1 MKLYIDLETYSAAPL
16 DAGVY
21 RYAADPSFLI
31 LMAAW
36 AVDDGPVEVAV
47 TPEQIAAIPG
57 LYDPDAL
64 KIAHNAQFERVC
76 LSVFSGLGAGE
87 FHDPTTYHD
96 TMAVAGNRGLPQG
109 LDNLALALGASPKDG
124 AGSALIR
131 YFCVPNRKGQRN
143 LPESAPEKWL
153 DFVDYCAQDVETLR
167 EVDQLLGDF
176 PTEGERAVYRADQ
189 RINDR
194 GILVDTELARLA
206 EEAALENAREQ
217 LAELGRLTG
226 CDNPNSRDQLLAW
239 FRSTGLDLPDLRKE
253 TVSEALEGPLADD
266 HRRAL
271 EYRRELALV
280 ASKKYSAALAGV
292 SSDSRLRGQFRY
304 FGAHTGRWTGRS
316 VQLQNLPRLG
326 FKTEREAEAEV
337 VDIKLGFRPD
347 ATTLKKL
354 VRPMFLGPL
363 TVVDYSAIEARVIA
377 WLAGEQWALDAFA
390 EGRDIYV
397 ETARRMGEALGKEFT
412 RSEGKVAVLALGYN
426 GGVNS
431 LRAMGA
437 VGEDGQLKTL
447 VTAWRRTNA
456 RIVKLWERLDDAFYS
471 GGDLGLVRVER
482 EGSRRSLVLPS
493 GRALHYH
500 DTKFKLDSLGRRR
513 PSFLTPQGY
522 RTDTYGGRLSENITQ
537 AVARDV
543 LAEALVRLDRAGE
556 RVVGH
561 VHDEVL
567 VESDDL
573 DRIQALMTESPSWA
587 GGLPLN
593 AAGFVCR
600 RYRKD

>member
-36 AVDDGPVEVAV
+36 AVDDGPVTVA
-47 TPEQIAAIPG
+47 TTREEINAIPG
-57 LYDPDAL
+57 LSDPATL
-64 KIAHNAQFERVC
+64 KVAHNAQFERVC

-96 TMAVAGNRGLPQG
+96 TMAVAGNLGLPKS
-109 LDNLALALGASPKDG
+109 LEKLSAALGTAPKDTAG
-124 AGSALIR
+124 AALIR

-153 DFVDYCAQDVETLR
+153 DFVDYCAQDVATLR
-167 EVDQLLGDF
+167 EVHAALGDF
-176 PTEGERAVYRADQ
+176 PTDAERRVYLADQ

-194 GILVDTELARLA
+194 GILTDTKLARLA
-206 EEAALENAREQ
+206 EAAAQDNAAEQ
-217 LAELGRLTG
+217 LAELKTITG
-226 CDNPNSRDQLLAW
+226 CDNPNSRDQMLRW
-239 FRSTGLDLPDLRKE
+239 FQETGLDLPDLQRG
-253 TVSEALEGPLADD
+253 TVSAALEGPLEAP

-271 EYRRELALV
+271 ELRQELALV

-304 FGAHTGRWTGRS
+304 FGAHTGRWSGRG

-326 FKTEREAEAEV
+326 FDTEQEAEAEV
-337 VDIKLGFRPD
+337 VDLLLGFRPD
-347 ATTLKKL
+347 AATLKKL
-354 VRPMFLGPL
+354 VRPMFRGPFC
-363 TVVDYSAIEARVIA
+363 VVDYAAIEARVIA
-377 WLAGEQWALDAFA
+377 WLAGETWALEAFA
-390 EGRDIYV
+390 AGQDIYV
-397 ETARRMGEALGKEFT
+397 ETAQRMGKALNASFT

-437 VGEDGQLKTL
+437 KGDDRDLQIL
-447 VTAWRRTNA
+447 VSAWRTANRK
-456 RIVKLWERLDDAFYS
+456 IVGLWSELDEAFYS
-471 GGDLGLVRVER
+471 GGKVGRVRVER
-482 EGSRRSLVLPS
+482 NGSHRAIVLPS
-493 GRALHYH
+493 GRAIHYR
-500 DTKFKLDSLGRRR
+500 DTKFRLDSLGRRR
-513 PSFLTPQGY
+513 ASFMTAQGY
-522 RTDTYGGRLSENITQ
+522 RSDTYGGRLSENITQ
-537 AVARDV
+537 AIARDV
-543 LAEALVRLDRAGE
+543 LAEALVRLEEAGE

-567 VESDDL
+567 VESEDL
-573 DRIQALMTESPSWA
+573 DRIQALVTEPPAWA
-587 GGLPLN
+587 GGLPLS

>member
-36 AVDDGPVEVAV
+36 AVGDGPVTVA
-47 TPEQIAAIPG
+47 TTREEINAIPRI
-57 LYDPDAL
+57 LNPQTL
-64 KIAHNAQFERVC
+64 KVAHNASFERIC
-76 LSVFSGLGAGE
+76 ISAHHGQPPGDYLPPEE
-87 FHDPTTYHD
+87 FHD
-96 TMAVAGNRGLPQG
+96 TMAVAANRGLPQG
-109 LDNLALALGASPKDG
+109 LDNLARALGASPKDG

-131 YFCVPNRKGQRN
+131 FFCVPNRKGERN
-143 LPESAPEKWL
+143 LPEDHPEKWL
-153 DFVDYCAQDVETLR
+153 DFMAYCAQDVETLR
-167 EVDQLLGDF
+167 EVDRLLGDF
-176 PTEGERAVYRADQ
+176 PTEEERAVYYADQ

-226 CDNPNSRDQLLAW
+226 CDNPNSRDQLLTW

-253 TVSEALEGPLADD
+253 TVSAALEGPLAND

-271 EYRRELALV
+271 ELRQELALV
-280 ASKKYSAALAGV
+280 ASKKYTAALAGV
-292 SSDSRLRGQFRY
+292 GDDDRLRGQFRY
-304 FGAHTGRWTGRS
+304 FGAHTGRWTGRG

-337 VDIKLGFRPD
+337 VDLKLGFRPD

-397 ETARRMGEALGKEFT
+397 ETASRMGEALGKEFT

-426 GGVNS
+426 GSVNS

-437 VGEDGQLKTL
+437 TGEDGQLKTL

-456 RIVKLWERLDDAFYS
+456 KIVKLWERLDDAFYS